1 VKLLP
6 PPESTLG
13 GFEGATSE
21 EAVRLARQELGADAP
36 VRCWRTRQGGLFG
49 FFARERY
56 IAGLEPPPGAID
68 PDRPA
73 CPPQAAQPRATAAE
87 ANPMNRTR
95 RSRPSGRSA
104 PASDPAVVTSGP
116 PEPSEQAEQTEQTLW
131 AALVEETTDEVV
143 LGSRM
148 SEVAFSDVLAEAEA
162 AVSSADQVAVA
173 EPVHPPT
180 PAPPTADPAPVDGL
194 GPVLVELGVPE
205 AYCPDPGESNL
216 DDLVRSLGRLPTAP
230 PLPSR
235 PGAVIVVVGSLRDAR
250 ALGERVQAALGLL
263 PADLVVAERTDAVR
277 QRILRRRTRKN
288 TTVVVVEASLASR
301 SMASVAPWVTKLRP
315 DHVLGVVPATAK
327 RSDVLHWGGQL
338 GPVDALGLSG
348 VADTATPG
356 ELMGALPISHLDGS
370 EASALRWAWVLLGR
384 YVERQG

>member
-21 EAVRLARQELGADAP
+21 EAVRLARQELGAGAP

-68 PDRPA
+68 PDPPA
-73 CPPQAAQPRATAAE
+73 RPPQADQPRPATVE

-95 RSRPSGRSA
+95 RSRPSGRPA
-104 PASDPAVVTSGP
+104 PASEPPVVTSAP
-116 PEPSEQAEQTEQTLW
+116 PQPSAPTEQTLW

-162 AVSSADQVAVA
+162 AVSSADEVTVA
-173 EPVHPPT
+173 EPVPPPT
-180 PAPPTADPAPVDGL
+180 PAPTTADPTPVDGL
-194 GPVLVELGVPE
+194 GAVLVELGVPE
-205 AYCPDPGESNL
+205 AYGPDPGESNL
-216 DDLVRSLGRLPTAP
+216 DDLVRSLGRLPAAP
-230 PLPSR
+230 PLPTR

-250 ALGERVQAALGLL
+250 ALGERVQAALGL
-263 PADLVVAERTDAVR
+263 PPTDLLVAERTDAVR

-301 SMASVAPWVTKLRP
+301 SMARVAPWVTKLRP

-327 RSDVLHWGGQL
+327 RADVLHWGGQL
-338 GPVDALGLSG
+338 GPVDALALSG
-348 VADTATPG
+348 MAETATPG